1 MESLV
6 SVLVDGML
14 VPVITAITAPLPALA
29 DSGILLLVFAALW
42 GAVLLALVRDP
53 ARLEAAW
60 RRIAGLP
67 LAGRLLVWL
76 LFLPVMAGIWAW
88 RRAWPRVARVAVVGG
103 LAAWNLLAFLP
114 RPA

>member
-6 SVLVDGML
+6 SVLVDGIL
-14 VPVITAITAPLPALA
+14 VPVVTAVTAPLPALA

-42 GAVLLALVRDP
+42 AGVAVALVRDP
-53 ARLEAAW
+53 ARLDAAW
-60 RRIAGLP
+60 TRIGALP
-67 LAGRLLVWL
+67 LAVRLLVWL